1 MSSDLSVEEDALL
14 RNSNHHLLKLE
25 LEGLHE
31 HQQSPS
37 EKEVVTFNLVI
48 ALFLH
53 FSAHMKV
60 AYQNKLKRM
69 KYLQPS

>member
-37 EKEVVTFNLVI
+37 EKDSEVTFQFNDSVI
-48 ALFLH
+48 
-53 FSAHMKV
+53 
-60 AYQNKLKRM
+60 LKFQCPCESGRS
-69 KYLQPS
+69 KIN